1 MRLKKLNN
9 KGMTAIEILVTFVI
23 VAIIVVSMY
32 DGILDLKNKET
43 VASYKLSLV
52 TYKNLLTKDIQD
64 DLIKIGLSSVSTTP
78 LKRIKDGKEDVIGY
92 QIRFVLKDGSVRVLE
107 IVQVLGCDAVDEIEA
122 DEMCD
127 QAEIPRDQSDEFS
140 ISYGPEGNLTE
151 YPLPDLGHNDIEYS
165 GSSTTTTHRVYSLKI
180 NSVDI
185 STANNVFS
193 LHISLYHPDLGS
205 KHSIDVVTPINYK
218 GGI

>member
-78 LKRIKDGKEDVIGY
+78 LANNKGY
-92 QIRFVLKDGSVRVLE
+92 NIRFVLKDGSVRVLE
-107 IVQVLGCDAVDEIEA
+107 VVQVLGCDAVDDVEA
-122 DEMCD
+122 DAMCTK
-127 QAEIPRDQSDEFS
+127 AGIAPYQSDEFS

-151 YPLPDLGHNDIEYS
+151 YPLPDLGHSNIDNYDGNS
-165 GSSTTTTHRVYSLKI
+165 HNGSTTHRIYSLRI

-193 LHISLYHPDLGS
+193 LHISLYHADLGS
-205 KHSIDVVTPINYK
+205 KHSIDIVTPINYQ